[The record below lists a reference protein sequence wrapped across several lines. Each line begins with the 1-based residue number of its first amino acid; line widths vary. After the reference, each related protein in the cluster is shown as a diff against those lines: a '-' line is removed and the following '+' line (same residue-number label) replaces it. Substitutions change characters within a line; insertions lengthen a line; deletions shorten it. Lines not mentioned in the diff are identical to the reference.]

1 MVQPKSGLPSEES
14 SGRSVP
20 TLPSGI
26 FLIVRA
32 AGDPEV
38 SLQELSGM
46 VSREPSFTIHLLRI
60 ANSALFGLD
69 KEVTTIKQATV
80 KLGARSIRNL
90 AVAQAV
96 RSASSNLDLGDFD
109 GNQYWEDSLRRGV
122 ACRILAE
129 TAGYE
134 DPIEAFTV
142 GLIQDI
148 GTLFLAFLYPERSGA
163 LQEIRGLPGIRRL
176 EEERRICGRDHT
188 QMFAQLAK
196 DWKFPADLIEACVHH
211 HDRLSKTKVRRTQRL
226 IQLAHAADSVAD
238 LFQTKA
244 AGSSVRYAKSVL
256 NQLPKRKNLDLE
268 DLVSQIRIEMNH
280 AASELQ
286 IHIGKQPSYEELIS
300 QANVSL
306 LYINDHYE
314 QMTQQLQ
321 QLLAEKEKLT
331 RELQNANAKLK
342 RLASTDSLTGVANRR
357 RFTEALEECLS
368 GSTETGAPIS
378 LIMMDIDHFKKIN
391 DSYGHATGDKVLKA
405 VCERMEANVRPQDVV
420 GRLGGEEF
428 AILLPETTAEIGQVV
443 AERLRRALEIGPVHC
458 EQGAIRFTASFGGFS
473 VPEGEKVPNADDFLS
488 VADKCLYASKEGGRN
503 RVTWGI

>member
-1 MVQPKSGLPSEES
+1 MFS
-14 SGRSVP
+14 
-20 TLPSGI
+20 
-26 FLIVRA
+26 
-32 AGDPEV
+32 
-38 SLQELSGM
+38 
-46 VSREPSFTIHLLRI
+46 
-60 ANSALFGLD
+60 LD
-69 KEVTTIKQATV
+69 KEVSTIKQATL

-96 RSASSNLDLGDFD
+96 RSATGSIDLGDFD

-122 ACRILAE
+122 ASRILAE

-134 DPIEAFTV
+134 DPVEAFTV

-148 GTLFLAFLYPERSGA
+148 GTLFLAYLYPERSGA
-163 LQEIRGLPGIRRL
+163 LQEIRSLPGIRRL
-176 EEERRICGRDHT
+176 EEERRICGGDHT
-188 QMFAQLAK
+188 QMFAELAK
-196 DWKFPADLIEACVHH
+196 SWNFPADLVEACVHH
-211 HDRLSKTKVRRTQRL
+211 HDRLSKTKTRRTQRL

-244 AGSSVRYAKSVL
+244 AGSSVRYAKSIL
-256 NQLPKRKNLDLE
+256 HQLPKRKSLDLE
-268 DLVSQIRIEMNH
+268 ELVSQIRIEMNH

-321 QLLAEKEKLT
+321 QLLAEKEQLT
-331 RELQNANAKLK
+331 RQLQDANAKLK

-357 RFTEALEECLS
+357 RFTEALDECIANS
-368 GSTETGAPIS
+368 KKTAAPIS

-391 DSYGHATGDKVLKA
+391 DTFGHATGDKVLKA
-405 VCERMEANVRPQDVV
+405 VCQRMEANVRPQDVV

-428 AILLPETTAEIGQVV
+428 AVLLPETDADIGQIV
-443 AERLRRALEIGPVHC
+443 AERLRRALEISPIHC
-458 EQGAIRFTASFGGFS
+458 DQGAIRFTASFGGVS
-473 VPEGEKVPNADDFLS
+473 VAPGAELPEADELLS
-488 VADKCLYASKEGGRN
+488 VADKCLYSSKEGGRN

>member
-1 MVQPKSGLPSEES
+1 MAQPQSGLSLSGS
-14 SGRSVP
+14 SGRTIP

-32 AGDPEV
+32 AGDPDV
-38 SLQELSGM
+38 SLQKLSGLI
-46 VSREPSFTIHLLRI
+46 SREPSFTIQLLRI
-60 ANSALFGLD
+60 ANSALFSPD
-69 KEVTTIKQATV
+69 KEVKTIKQATV

-96 RSASSNLDLGDFD
+96 RSATSGLDLGDFD
-109 GNQYWEDSLRRGV
+109 GNQYWEDSLRRAV

-134 DPIEAFTV
+134 DPVEAFTV

-148 GTLFLAFLYPERSGA
+148 GVLFLAFLYPERSSA
-163 LQEIRGLPGIRRL
+163 LQEIRNLPGLRRL
-176 EEERRICGRDHT
+176 EEEKRICGGNHT
-188 QMFAQLAK
+188 QMFFDLAQT
-196 DWKFPADLIEACVHH
+196 WNFPDDLMEACVHH
-211 HDRLSKTKVRRTQRL
+211 HDRQSTTKIRRTQRL
-226 IQLAHAADSVAD
+226 IHLAHAADSVAD

-256 NQLPKRKNLDLE
+256 EQLPKRKGLDLE
-268 DLVSQIRIEMNH
+268 SLIAQIREEMKH

-286 IHIGKQPSYEELIS
+286 IHIGKQPTYEELIS

-321 QLLAEKEKLT
+321 QLLAEKEELT
-331 RELQNANAKLK
+331 RQLQNANAKLK
-342 RLASTDSLTGVANRR
+342 RLASTDPLTGVANRR
-357 RFTEALEECLS
+357 RFSEALEETLAVS
-368 GSTETGAPIS
+368 KRNGAPIS
-378 LIMMDIDHFKKIN
+378 LIMLDIDHFKKVN
-391 DSYGHATGDKVLKA
+391 DTYGHATGDKVLKA

-428 AILLPETTAEIGQVV
+428 AVLLPDTPPDIGQIV
-443 AERLRRALEIGPVHC
+443 AERLRRSLEISPVHTD
-458 EQGAIRFTASFGGFS
+458 QGAIRFTASFGGIS
-473 VPEGEKVPNADDFLS
+473 VAQGAKIPDADEFLNI
-488 VADKCLYASKEGGRN
+488 ADKCLYASKEGGRN